1 MDKKPH
7 ATDVEI
13 YLIEKVKAIR
23 IKKGISQAQLAHLLD
38 VSTGFI
44 GHVESSKDRAK
55 YNLNMLVKLKEI
67 LECEYD
73 ELLP

>member
-7 ATDVEI
+7 ATETEI
-13 YLIEKVKAIR
+13 YLIESVKKLR
-23 IKKGISQAQLAHLLD
+23 LERGISQAQLAHLLD

-55 YNLNMLVKLKEI
+55 YNLNMLVKLKTI
-67 LECEYD
+67 LDCEYGD
-73 ELLP
+73 LLP